1 MTTPT
6 LYELTMDIFNIVA
19 ERFDN
24 IVGELELIDNAGG
37 RTVDS
42 DGDVLIWNET
52 TRMTIEEP
60 DESYVIDIVPSTNL
74 PNLSYRL
81 TLTYTYP
88 NGTSLGDT
96 INFDMPEEDA
106 TLSEILSAEAG
117 SPADGTGLF
126 RNLFDTPDE
135 IEATKFLAGSPD
147 ASRIVFVDAPSGT
160 SGGDGL
166 NEAEV
171 DARIHVL
178 RPNDF
183 TNDEKAKLDDIEADA
198 EVNVKSDWNATRG
211 DAEILNKP
219 DFDALQTNI
228 DAKANQ
234 SELDS
239 VSEVVNANRLGLA
252 TAEADIADVADL
264 QSVTVSTASS
274 YQNTLNSQ
282 LGSAH
287 PLWLVINTTI
297 SGTRGGSSY
306 NWEAGQVLYFPP
318 TSDTAEPMFVLSQG
332 GMSGVA
338 DGSITTAK
346 LADLAVTSE
355 KLGNQAVTD
364 RKIAANSVAS
374 GHLKNAVITT
384 DKIVRNAVTGDKIP
398 ANAIISGHLAA
409 NAVNTEDMANN
420 AVTEAKL
427 ASAVR
432 TKLNA
437 EPNLSDY
444 RTSDAQDA
452 IDEAQNTQ
460 IGTKADQTDVD
471 AVETRLDNVERD
483 FLFEPNY
490 WVSDATARTFIV
502 HLNSG
507 NVPRGSTRIRL
518 VIGGASKTQNIT
530 SGDTD
535 YSFDFT
541 TTDATN
547 IRNNL
552 RGATTIS
559 ANLEYLDAS
568 SSLATQHVLLRVLAE
583 APAGAGLQVVT
594 SDATL
599 TGQGT
604 TGSELRVTNPFT
616 DADETK
622 LDGIETGAQVNVGQE
637 FTSADETKLDGLP
650 LIVSITQARYDAL
663 TKDANTLYIIVG

>member
-1 MTTPT
+1 
-6 LYELTMDIFNIVA
+6 
-19 ERFDN
+19 
-24 IVGELELIDNAGG
+24 
-37 RTVDS
+37 
-42 DGDVLIWNET
+42 
-52 TRMTIEEP
+52 
-60 DESYVIDIVPSTNL
+60 
-74 PNLSYRL
+74 
-81 TLTYTYP
+81 
-88 NGTSLGDT
+88 
-96 INFDMPEEDA
+96 MPEEDA
-106 TLSEILSAEAG
+106 TLSEILSAEEG

-126 RNLFDTPDE
+126 RNLFDTPNE
-135 IEATKFLAGSPD
+135 IEAAKFLAGSAD
-147 ASRIVFVDAPSGT
+147 GSSIIFVDAPSGGG
-160 SGGDGL
+160 SGDGL
-166 NEAEV
+166 NQLEV
-171 DARIHVL
+171 DARIHAL
-178 RPNDF
+178 RPNEF
-183 TNDEKAKLDDIEADA
+183 TDADETKLDGIEDRAQRNVGVEYTQTEKNKLNGIETGATTDQTGTEIISEIDDEIGTAWKTGGGSADLSA
-198 EVNVKSDWNATRG
+198 YRTSSAQDTIDNAQDVQIG
-211 DAEILNKP
+211 N
-219 DFDALQTNI
+219 
-228 DAKANQ
+228 KANQ

-287 PLWLVINTTI
+287 PLWLVIDTAI

-409 NAVNTEDMANN
+409 NAVNTEDMAND

-444 RTSDAQDA
+444 RTSDDQDT
-452 IDEAQNTQ
+452 IDAAQNTQ

-471 AVETRLDNVERD
+471 AVETRLDNIERD
-483 FLFEPNY
+483 FLFEPSY

-518 VIGGASKTQNIT
+518 IICGAQKTSNI
-530 SGDTD
+530 SVGDTD
-535 YSFDFT
+535 YAFNFT
-541 TTDATN
+541 TSDATN

-552 RGATTIS
+552 RCATTIS
-559 ANLEYLDAS
+559 ANLQYLDAS
-568 SSLATQHVLLRVLAE
+568 STLATQHVLLRVLAE
-583 APAGAGLQVVT
+583 EPAGAGLQVVT

-599 TGQGT
+599 DGQGT
-604 TGSELRVTNPFT
+604 TGSPLMVANPFT
-616 DADETK
+616 D
-622 LDGIETGAQVNVGQE
+622 
-637 FTSADETKLDGLP
+637 ADETKLDGLP
-650 LIVSITQARYDAL
+650 LIVSTTQAAYDAL
-663 TKDANTLYIIVG
+663 SSKSATTLYLITG